1 MNPAAALLDRQAI
14 AYEIERRK
22 RIPKLAFLWSPA
34 RYKAMYSGRGGGK
47 SWEIARTLL
56 QMAAMLKPSGM
67 EVADYEPRPLRVV
80 CAREFQQSINDSVYA
95 LLCDQIRILG
105 LQRHYEVQNNQILGR
120 DPVTGAHTG
129 TRFMFAGLK
138 ANIDSIKSLEGAD
151 VLWIEEAQS
160 VSRHSFDVVVP
171 TIRKAGSE
179 IWLSWNPTLET
190 DEVHRRFVLSRPESA
205 VVMELDGE
213 RDNPY
218 FPERLRIESR
228 ELRHRDPDSWDHV
241 YGGKCRSVIDG
252 AVYGEE
258 MKKAQ
263 AEGRIT
269 TLALDRSKPVYTF
282 WDIGFG
288 DATAIWFAQPCFDGF
303 MHVIDYIEDSGETM
317 DHYIRLLQNRGY
329 LYAGHWLPHDAVDT
343 IVHHRM
349 TGGDRTRTAE
359 GMLRA
364 VYPGQVF
371 VAAKT
376 FVHDGINAARLML
389 AKCRFDTNKCADGLS
404 ALRRYQWGTPAASG
418 IVKREP
424 LHDAASHGA
433 DAFRILAQNL
443 KVAPEKKQYAPV
455 YASVH
460 ASARL
465 S

>member
-1 MNPAAALLDRQAI
+1 MNSSALLDPVAI

-56 QMAAMLKPSGM
+56 QMAAMMQPSGM
-67 EVADYEPRPLRVV
+67 DAPGYGPRPLRVV
-80 CAREFQQSINDSVYA
+80 CAREIQQSINDSVYA

-151 VLWIEEAQS
+151 ILWVEEAQS

-179 IWLSWNPTLET
+179 IWLSWNPTLDS
-190 DEVHRRFVLSRPESA
+190 DEVQRRFVLNPPASA
-205 VVMELDGE
+205 VVVELDGE

-228 ELRHRDPDSWDHV
+228 DLKHRDPDSWEHV

-269 TLALDRSKPVYTF
+269 ALALDRGKPVYTF

-288 DATAIWFAQPCFDGF
+288 DATAIWFAQPCADGF
-303 MHVIDYIEDSGETM
+303 MHVIDYMEDSGETM

-404 ALRRYQWGTPAASG
+404 ALRRYQWGAPSASG
-418 IVKREP
+418 TVKREP

-443 KVAPEKKQYAPV
+443 KVTPERKQYAPV
-455 YASVH
+455 YATVH